1 MKNAYPERKRHNAK
15 AFAMRAGL
23 SAGLIASLALT
34 PALLFGAGAGQGQEQ
49 SGEVDAPQVEQQ
61 AAEARQ
67 THGPTTSSDTL
78 WLIAN
83 RYHPDRS
90 VSVYQTMVAFMEK
103 NPHAFP
109 NGNVHELL
117 RGVHLHVPT
126 LAEVREV
133 DLASATQN
141 MVEALGGLPSPRLNA
156 QMRTLQAEYEAQIEQ
171 LREELQT
178 AQGDV
183 DDFSARN
190 SELNERL
197 RDLERT
203 LEQLRAD
210 LADANANEQA
220 LLQQYADLE
229 RAQAQRELASS
240 AQRTAASSSQR
251 ALVED
256 AWWHRDYI
264 VYALAAITLFFIF
277 FSMILV
283 RRQSRAAKALAA
295 SPYEVAAFKKIEAE
309 LDDIAAVEEANAKKD
324 AAGSTDDATDGDAGA
339 GATATND
346 DAADSDAAAAS
357 AALAEEKTEAE
368 VEFLTRE
375 NDASDADASD
385 SDASAQDGIEET
397 AEGVPVAP
405 VAKPEYRDIDEIIE
419 EAEAEADDDSDADE
433 GQTEEEAV
441 RHQREQLA
449 AQLDLARAY
458 IEMEEYDEAESAI
471 LAVLEGEDETLRNE
485 AAELLKRV
493 KKES

>member
-1 MKNAYPERKRHNAK
+1 MKNAYPERKRHNTK
-15 AFAMRAGL
+15 AFAM

-34 PALLFGAGAGQGQEQ
+34 PALLFGAGAGQVQEQ
-49 SGEVDAPQVEQQ
+49 SGELDAPQVEQQ

-133 DLASATQN
+133 DLASATQS

-178 AQGDV
+178 AQADV

-229 RAQAQRELASS
+229 RAQAQRELSSS
-240 AQRTAASSSQR
+240 AQRPAASSGQR

-283 RRQSRAAKALAA
+283 RRQSRVAKALAA

-309 LDDIAAVEEANAKKD
+309 IDDIAAVEEANAKKEAAGV
-324 AAGSTDDATDGDAGA
+324 AAGSTDDATSDDAAGA
-339 GATATND
+339 GASASVSATND
-346 DAADSDAAAAS
+346 DAGVDDTV
-357 AALAEEKTEAE
+357 LEEERSEAE

-375 NDASDADASD
+375 NEASEAVASD

-397 AEGVPVAP
+397 AEGVPVTP
-405 VAKPEYRDIDEIIE
+405 VSKPEYRDIDEIIE
-419 EAEAEADDDSDADE
+419 EAEAEADDDSDEDE

-471 LAVLEGEDETLRNE
+471 LNVLEGEDETLRNE

-493 KKES
+493 KKDS

>member
-1 MKNAYPERKRHNAK
+1 MKNAYPERNRLRGPVAVL
-15 AFAMRAGL
+15 A
-23 SAGLIASLALT
+23 ASLLLT
-34 PALLFGAGAGQGQEQ
+34 PALFFGAGAGQEQEQ
-49 SGEVDAPQVEQQ
+49 DTGQTVSQPANGE
-61 AAEARQ
+61 RQ

-109 NGNVHELL
+109 NNNIHELL

-133 DLASATQN
+133 DLASATQS

-156 QMRTLQAEYEAQIEQ
+156 QMRTLQADLEAKYEAQINQ
-171 LREELQT
+171 LREELET
-178 AQGDV
+178 AQADAE
-183 DDFSARN
+183 DFSARN
-190 SELNERL
+190 SELNTRL

-210 LADANANEQA
+210 LADANAKEQA
-220 LLQQYADLE
+220 LLQQYAELE
-229 RAQAQRELASS
+229 RAQLQREQAS
-240 AQRTAASSSQR
+240 AGQARPTANQRPMVA
-251 ALVED
+251 D

-277 FSMILV
+277 FSLMLM
-283 RRQSRAAKALAA
+283 RRQSRAAKAVPA
-295 SPYEVAAFKKIEAE
+295 SPYELAAFKKIEAE
-309 LDDIAAVEEANAKKD
+309 LDDIAAVEAANAEKEAAATVDDAEADAETGADNTQAADKDVDAETAAEALAD
-324 AAGSTDDATDGDAGA
+324 AA
-339 GATATND
+339 
-346 DAADSDAAAAS
+346 
-357 AALAEEKTEAE
+357 EAE

-375 NDASDADASD
+375 DAASDEAAS
-385 SDASAQDGIEET
+385 EEEQ
-397 AEGVPVAP
+397 APAPKPVF
-405 VAKPEYRDIDEIIE
+405 RDIDEIIE
-419 EAEAEADDDSDADE
+419 EAEADADDDSDEDE

-471 LAVLEGEDETLRNE
+471 MNVLEGSDESLRDE
-485 AAELLKRV
+485 AAELLKRL
-493 KKES
+493 KKDD